1 MVMRIAGSRG
11 VLMYSDRCSLMDGS
25 NGTGQRLQITI
36 SLVVLVLFLI
46 LIPAMSLPAVDQ
58 SVGAHF
64 GIEIDAAGDPH
75 MTVGADLRLV
85 GGRGMFGTKVS
96 MDFTTGNPRAYAA
109 DVAADS
115 TLLISSYGLL
125 QYSIFYGD
133 LTVYGGPGTSLYLL
147 TGVPDGATS
156 TMNILRNTIATDGLV
171 HLLAGVSYSWYPM
184 TLFAEIEYDLGIVP
198 LAFDIMQP
206 HIRMGFSLQP

>member
-1 MVMRIAGSRG
+1 
-11 VLMYSDRCSLMDGS
+11 MYSNKCSWMDGM
-25 NGTGQRLQITI
+25 NETRQRSQISI
-36 SLVVLVLFLI
+36 ILIGVVLFLI

-58 SVGAHF
+58 SVGAHV
-64 GIEIDAAGDPH
+64 GIEIDSVGDPH
-75 MTVGADLRLV
+75 MSVGADLRLV

-109 DVAADS
+109 NVAADS

-133 LTVYGGPGTSLYLL
+133 LTFYGGPGTSLYLL

-156 TMNILRNTIATDGLV
+156 TMNILRNTLATDGLV
-171 HLLAGVSYSWYPM
+171 HLLTGVSYSWYPM
-184 TLFAEIEYDLGIVP
+184 TLFAEIEYDLGIIP
-198 LAFDIMQP
+198 LAFDITQP
-206 HIRMGFSLQP
+206 HIRIGFSLQT